1 MSTSLGAPSR
11 SVLHGK
17 TLKHCFSHSRLWL
30 LGKKAKA
37 SQQREKAMLREA
49 PGNKAPG
56 SSPQCSRTRIVDHRS
71 FSDRLSG
78 QVQGT
83 PATHSA
89 SQLQNVRT
97 LRGSQVFSLKHTVY
111 ANSLVAINYSYQSRL
126 VRVAAKSIR
135 SQPKLFLQAGRTE
148 KASQS
153 CGLSLFRPPIDRP
166 LTKLCTIMSLA
177 GR

>member
-1 MSTSLGAPSR
+1 M
-11 SVLHGK
+11 
-17 TLKHCFSHSRLWL
+17 
-30 LGKKAKA
+30 
-37 SQQREKAMLREA
+37 A
-49 PGNKAPG
+49 PGKEGKGKSTKGKGHVEGSPG
-56 SSPQCSRTRIVDHRS
+56 KQSSWQLSTVQPHEDCRPQKLL
-71 FSDRLSG
+71 RLSG

-97 LRGSQVFSLKHTVY
+97 LRGSRVFSLKHTVY
-111 ANSLVAINYSYQSRL
+111 ANSLVAINYSYQSRF

-135 SQPKLFLQAGRTE
+135 SQPRLFLQAGRTE